1 MQDVIT
7 RFSAKLDQIKGH
19 NTILHKKIHHLVG
32 RGILNR
38 AISAENARSE
48 QSSFDKRYSDVLA
61 ECKKLKKEVKEL
73 RAQPPMSVV
82 TGEVGQCDCNCDCD
96 RLREEVELHAEFAQ
110 SFETKY
116 LEVHTECGKLKKEVE
131 YLRSQPPTSATSVD
145 PGVLIAATTLQS
157 MKS

>member
-19 NTILHKKIHHLVG
+19 NTILHKKIRHLVG
-32 RGILNR
+32 RCILNR
-38 AISAENARSE
+38 AISKENARSV

-61 ECKKLKKEVKEL
+61 ECKKLKKEVEEL

-82 TGEVGQCDCNCDCD
+82 TDKAGQCDCNCDC
-96 RLREEVELHAEFAQ
+96 ESFQQEVELHAEHAQ
-110 SFETKY
+110 YFETKY
-116 LEVHTECGKLKKEVE
+116 LKVRTECDKLKKEVE
-131 YLRSQPPTSATSVD
+131 CLRSQQPTIATSGD
-145 PGVLIAATTLQS
+145 QGVLIAARILES